1 MTLIINKI
9 SIEDLNM
16 TAYNE
21 YGKPVKV
28 FLNEEIILDDYLI
41 GEIVNPRSHYFTEE
55 SIFTKK
61 VFDSV
66 GQEWLYSYQFDVYF
80 KVNEV
85 EIYE

>member
-1 MTLIINKI
+1 MT
-9 SIEDLNM
+9 SSSSSSD
-16 TAYNE
+16 E

-28 FLNEEIILDDYLI
+28 FLNEEIIFDDYLI
-41 GEIVNPRSHYFTEE
+41 GEIVNTRSHYFTEE

-61 VFDSV
+61 MFDSV
-66 GQEWLYSYQFDVYF
+66 GNEWLYSYQFDVYF

>member
-1 MTLIINKI
+1 MNNN
-9 SIEDLNM
+9 D
-16 TAYNE
+16 

-28 FLNEEIILDDYLI
+28 FINEEIILDDYFI

-61 VFDSV
+61 VFDSA
-66 GQEWLYSYQFDVYF
+66 GDEWLYSHQFETYF
-80 KVNEV
+80 KETEV

>member
-1 MTLIINKI
+1 MIN
-9 SIEDLNM
+9 SSSS
-16 TAYNE
+16 NE

-41 GEIVNPRSHYFTEE
+41 GEIINPKSYYFTEE
-55 SIFTKK
+55 SVFTKK
-61 VFDSV
+61 VFDSA
-66 GQEWLYSYQFDVYF
+66 GDEWLYSYQFDVYF

>member
-1 MTLIINKI
+1 MRILLLNTLFKEIVLSN
-9 SIEDLNM
+9 
-16 TAYNE
+16 NE

-28 FLNEEIILDDYLI
+28 FINEEFILDEYLL
-41 GEIVNPRSHYFTEE
+41 GEIVNHRSHYFTEE
-55 SIFTKK
+55 SAFTKK

-66 GQEWLYSYQFDVYF
+66 GQCWLYSHQFDVYF

>member
-1 MTLIINKI
+1 MTSSSSN
-9 SIEDLNM
+9 
-16 TAYNE
+16 NE

-28 FLNEEIILDDYLI
+28 FLNEEIIFDDYLI

-55 SIFTKK
+55 SAFTKK

-66 GQEWLYSYQFDVYF
+66 GQEWLYSYQFDTYF